1 MPTADGPLNDIC
13 PYATSN
19 NHFHM
24 HQPNSHGKICL
35 NSRKIIVIYLDPK
48 LDIHFYSFSNALFNL
63 GSSATLLRRGMP
75 NGASSGS
82 SSGSSAS
89 HRLIQGG
96 PGCSATL
103 GRVKNLEMTEYQ
115 KEKLINEAN
124 TVKIKV
130 KKCLHS
136 HIVFIFILP
145 RIDFG
150 YEDVFFC
157 V

>member
-1 MPTADGPLNDIC
+1 
-13 PYATSN
+13 
-19 NHFHM
+19 
-24 HQPNSHGKICL
+24 
-35 NSRKIIVIYLDPK
+35 
-48 LDIHFYSFSNALFNL
+48 
-63 GSSATLLRRGMP
+63 MP

-130 KKCLHS
+130 KKDNGKYTNRYDG
-136 HIVFIFILP
+136 IIIP
-145 RIDFG
+145 
-150 YEDVFFC
+150 
-157 V
+157 

>member
-1 MPTADGPLNDIC
+1 MNAGGIPEQPNDIC

-19 NHFHM
+19 SHFHI
-24 HQPNSHGKICL
+24 HQPNSHGNNQNCLFKISTKL
-35 NSRKIIVIYLDPK
+35 LRSYKEIEISNVVIHKIYL
-48 LDIHFYSFSNALFNL
+48 LV
-63 GSSATLLRRGMP
+63 SSVTLLRRGTP

-89 HRLIQGG
+89 HRLIPGG
-96 PGCSATL
+96 PGCAATL

-130 KKCLHS
+130 TF
-136 HIVFIFILP
+136 V
-145 RIDFG
+145 
-150 YEDVFFC
+150 
-157 V
+157 

>member
-1 MPTADGPLNDIC
+1 
-13 PYATSN
+13 
-19 NHFHM
+19 
-24 HQPNSHGKICL
+24 
-35 NSRKIIVIYLDPK
+35 
-48 LDIHFYSFSNALFNL
+48 
-63 GSSATLLRRGMP
+63 MP

-136 HIVFIFILP
+136 HIVFIFIFWTNLVL
-145 RIDFG
+145 ILVMKTFSSA
-150 YEDVFFC
+150 YEF
-157 V
+157 

>member
-1 MPTADGPLNDIC
+1 
-13 PYATSN
+13 
-19 NHFHM
+19 
-24 HQPNSHGKICL
+24 
-35 NSRKIIVIYLDPK
+35 
-48 LDIHFYSFSNALFNL
+48 
-63 GSSATLLRRGMP
+63 MP

-130 KKCLHS
+130 EKCLQS
-136 HIVFIFILP
+136 HIVFYILDYP

-150 YEDVFFC
+150 YEDVFFYLIILGI
-157 V
+157 

>member
-1 MPTADGPLNDIC
+1 
-13 PYATSN
+13 
-19 NHFHM
+19 
-24 HQPNSHGKICL
+24 
-35 NSRKIIVIYLDPK
+35 
-48 LDIHFYSFSNALFNL
+48 
-63 GSSATLLRRGMP
+63 MP

-130 KKCLHS
+130 EKCLQS
-136 HIVFIFILP
+136 HIVFYFNIWTNLVLILVMKT
-145 RIDFG
+145 FSSA
-150 YEDVFFC
+150 YEF
-157 V
+157 

>member
-1 MPTADGPLNDIC
+1 
-13 PYATSN
+13 
-19 NHFHM
+19 
-24 HQPNSHGKICL
+24 
-35 NSRKIIVIYLDPK
+35 
-48 LDIHFYSFSNALFNL
+48 
-63 GSSATLLRRGMP
+63 MP

-130 KKCLHS
+130 KNVCNRTS
-136 HIVFIFILP
+136 FVIFILS

-150 YEDVFFC
+150 YKDVFFY

>member
-1 MPTADGPLNDIC
+1 
-13 PYATSN
+13 
-19 NHFHM
+19 
-24 HQPNSHGKICL
+24 
-35 NSRKIIVIYLDPK
+35 
-48 LDIHFYSFSNALFNL
+48 
-63 GSSATLLRRGMP
+63 MP

-130 KKCLHS
+130 KKCLQS
-136 HIVFIFILP
+136 HIVCYFHIWMNLVLILVMKT
-145 RIDFG
+145 FSSA
-150 YEDVFFC
+150 YEF
-157 V
+157 

>member
-1 MPTADGPLNDIC
+1 
-13 PYATSN
+13 
-19 NHFHM
+19 
-24 HQPNSHGKICL
+24 
-35 NSRKIIVIYLDPK
+35 
-48 LDIHFYSFSNALFNL
+48 
-63 GSSATLLRRGMP
+63 MP

-130 KKCLHS
+130 EKYLKS
-136 HIVFIFILP
+136 HIVCYFNLVSILVVKT
-145 RIDFG
+145 FSSA
-150 YEDVFFC
+150 YEF
-157 V
+157 

>member
-1 MPTADGPLNDIC
+1 
-13 PYATSN
+13 
-19 NHFHM
+19 
-24 HQPNSHGKICL
+24 
-35 NSRKIIVIYLDPK
+35 V
-48 LDIHFYSFSNALFNL
+48 
-63 GSSATLLRRGMP
+63 SSVTLLRRGTP

-89 HRLIQGG
+89 HRLI

-130 KKCLHS
+130 NFLNLS
-136 HIVFIFILP
+136 MSYSIIYWFYDNVLSN
-145 RIDFG
+145 
-150 YEDVFFC
+150 
-157 V
+157 

>member
-1 MPTADGPLNDIC
+1 
-13 PYATSN
+13 
-19 NHFHM
+19 
-24 HQPNSHGKICL
+24 
-35 NSRKIIVIYLDPK
+35 
-48 LDIHFYSFSNALFNL
+48 
-63 GSSATLLRRGMP
+63 MP

-130 KKCLHS
+130 EKCLQS
-136 HIVFIFILP
+136 HIVFYISLVLIWVMKTFLLP
-145 RIDFG
+145 NNFRNLKNTHSPWGVIITRLVEHEKKQLYIPRVKNMMIQTQVEEKRRG
-150 YEDVFFC
+150 
-157 V
+157 

>member
-1 MPTADGPLNDIC
+1 
-13 PYATSN
+13 
-19 NHFHM
+19 
-24 HQPNSHGKICL
+24 
-35 NSRKIIVIYLDPK
+35 
-48 LDIHFYSFSNALFNL
+48 
-63 GSSATLLRRGMP
+63 MP

-136 HIVFIFILP
+136 HIVFIFIFWTNLVL
-145 RIDFG
+145 ILVMKTFSFA
-150 YEDVFFC
+150 YEF
-157 V
+157 

>member
-1 MPTADGPLNDIC
+1 MFKFKK
-13 PYATSN
+13 N
-19 NHFHM
+19 NC
-24 HQPNSHGKICL
+24 NIE
-35 NSRKIIVIYLDPK
+35 PK
-48 LDIHFYSFSNALFNL
+48 LDIHYIFSNALINL
-63 GSSATLLRRGMP
+63 GSSASLLRRGMP

-130 KKCLHS
+130 KKCLQS
-136 HIVFIFILP
+136 HIVFL
-145 RIDFG
+145 
-150 YEDVFFC
+150 Y
-157 V
+157 